1 MLVCMRLIQTTE
13 APVIWAQFDVVKP
26 GQHGIKGCDLIA
38 ARVQAGL
45 EAMPTD
51 PAQRCQQLIRVLPF
65 SQKADAGDQTF
76 VALNERIQITLQ
88 RFTCVLA

>member
-1 MLVCMRLIQTTE
+1 MRLLQPAEVFFIG
-13 APVIWAQFDVVKP
+13 PQFDVVKP
-26 GQHGIKGCDLIA
+26 GQHGFKGGHVIT

-45 EAMPTD
+45 ETMPTD